1 MKDQSNILFRD
12 YIIEKQINFTK
23 DHILYDFVLDMKDRY
38 KGSDEEV
45 NHKIKIYG
53 RRSHTVGGF
62 QMRGLNKRNILDYT
76 ENDGIK
82 PDHVKALTEFKESVV
97 FPNIDEYIK
106 LSETEVNED
115 EFLEYNSWFVY
126 YDKSAYQKLH
136 THVQTS
142 IFTMI
147 YYLKTP
153 VNIKDNEGDL
163 VILDTKSTFRGTR
176 ERKITPLPGKL
187 VIFPAYYPHGTLP
200 FFSDEERICIVT
212 DCHIKD
218 KRNASHNI

>member
-82 PDHVKALTEFKESVV
+82 
-97 FPNIDEYIK
+97 
-106 LSETEVNED
+106 
-115 EFLEYNSWFVY
+115 
-126 YDKSAYQKLH
+126 Q
-136 THVQTS
+136 
-142 IFTMI
+142 
-147 YYLKTP
+147 
-153 VNIKDNEGDL
+153 
-163 VILDTKSTFRGTR
+163 
-176 ERKITPLPGKL
+176 IT
-187 VIFPAYYPHGTLP
+187 
-200 FFSDEERICIVT
+200 
-212 DCHIKD
+212 
-218 KRNASHNI
+218 